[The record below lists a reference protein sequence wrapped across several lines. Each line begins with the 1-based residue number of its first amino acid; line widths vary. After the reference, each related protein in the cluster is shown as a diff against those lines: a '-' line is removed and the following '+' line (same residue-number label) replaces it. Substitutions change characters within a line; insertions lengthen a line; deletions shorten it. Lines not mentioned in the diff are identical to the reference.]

1 MRIYLLCFKVIIII
15 IFLPFFANSQIGPV
29 FNSNSSSVFLRSNIC
44 TTSTAITSIATGGK
58 LYSISGAGSC
68 SGYNWIQ
75 ADVVGDHASAPRTLY
90 CAYGSNYMMATSSNY
105 VEVINAPNGLK
116 LYDSPGGNVLWVGNN
131 YASIENGQRFIPT
144 GATQIYNGDVWYQ
157 IFVTTNVKYPMNGTS
172 QLYGWTNGNFLSY
185 SGCSSPSIQASNIS
199 FSSVSANSMTV
210 SWTNGN
216 GSNRIVV
223 AKLNSAI
230 GGSPVAGSSYSANAN
245 FGFGDQIATGEYVVY
260 NGSGS
265 SVSVSGLNAG
275 VNYYFRV
282 YEYSCSSLQYNTS
295 TSGGNSGNQ
304 TTLSS
309 CNLPGTPVINVSSPS
324 GSQVYV
330 SWNPVANATN
340 YDVYY
345 SIGSCPWTNGTLY
358 TNTTANNSTVSGLNP
373 NTLYRFIVVA
383 KNSPSCTA
391 TSSCMSCTTQGNG
404 CVLFSGISNSPTSRT
419 VSSPAPTTFTAT
431 PQGNGTSPAYT
442 WEYQQ
447 PGSGWLTCNSG
458 NYSIN
463 STGVS
468 STLTINNTAGL
479 DLYKFRCIVTNPCCS
494 FNSNECLLNVNSAVQ
509 SNVSVISASIPPW
522 QRANDDYTIF
532 ATCTTSDGSNWKF
545 IAYNP
550 ISGQVLYSSQT
561 FPSGM
566 VGNWVLNFPNPT
578 EPQLISY
585 SVISSSSNPGNNIS
599 LDSYGK
605 TSIIKS
611 QWLNENIVLFNQPH
625 QELSIPIKYVT
636 GATKF
641 EIGFERIKLHSTDDD
656 VLRPLTPISGCL
668 FGLDFCDSYVNANG
682 YLRIPT
688 GYIYNNNLLNL
699 PPGVFRYS
707 LTYLNNSNQQIGST
721 EICDF
726 DLTKIGNVNN
736 SMSNA
741 TDKNKIVVL
750 VGGITN
756 SIEQDI
762 FDLNHAIGPV
772 SHENWSIANDLSYNF
787 PSSIYNTWYIAQ
799 GNLNSIQKN
808 AYNLGLALDSIH
820 SICLRNGSTNPEI
833 NVIAHSKAGLEMRLL
848 LDRKSEHLGGYSTFS
863 QYPTRPYDLTTINS
877 SLKSLVFLGTPHRG
891 INSTSLQYLSLGN
904 FNFFIIYG
912 ESQGFKDLRSD
923 SWISPTINYLNN
935 YGSNV
940 NNLIIANF
948 TGYGNWLRNGD
959 GGVGKESSELPNI
972 HNASNFYQYYVKD
985 ESFSIGGYLHGA
997 FHKSYLIN
1005 NPAIVCRNCPNYLT
1019 CSDGTVNIF
1028 QRIKS
1033 IIDGSLAFQSCV
1045 TPNENTW
1052 VSAMLSRSILSGAKI
1067 KLRDINGVYQDIG
1080 LSDENGIANLGLENF
1095 PLDDT
1100 ISIEVPGSPILY
1112 FTIDTNLAL
1121 SRRLLIPMLKT
1132 EATNKITYPSVISN
1146 QSNISTLPTI
1156 DLNIS
1161 AENVVQFLI
1170 NSPVNQDSLFL
1181 PITLNSGH
1189 YIASLDTGY
1198 NLLAIRFIGSIDT
1211 ITLFKTFYYLPG
1223 VLSSQL
1229 AKYLTV
1235 NTSDKFIGSKVY
1247 LDNRFLTTID
1257 RTTQQ
1262 IIVLNGSENLKF
1274 CMLGFKDS
1282 IYQLNNLNSIFL
1294 NLEPINYS
1302 SELDSASIEF
1312 NLSGDMRYW
1321 KNITV
1326 NNLSSFSGTSIKL
1339 KQCEDTLP
1347 PLGLIPVSRCF
1358 DFTNTSGSGFPIL
1371 QTAICLD
1378 QVRNLSKDSTYLLFI
1393 KNDSLY
1399 SKALFDSTGIC
1410 DFDSIVQ
1417 KLYVNP
1423 IDFDSGRVSKEE
1435 IRIMKRLAPIALH
1448 NTYSINQN
1456 STLSIPLDSLF
1467 ADPDSL
1473 KNDMTFL
1480 VGNIGT
1486 GLTVTINSNNV
1497 NINSVSCYY
1506 GNTHFDITAIHDGIA
1521 VNSTINLSVGSIPTI
1536 SSNSPVCSGSTINL
1550 SASSG
1555 LNYSWTGPDNFI
1567 SALQNPSILNSTSNN
1582 SGDYFVTITNS
1593 YGCVSTLTTNVQIG
1607 VSVPA
1612 DSWTQI
1618 MPFGGGIRQGCAGF
1632 TIGNSLYVGT
1642 GGDSI
1647 CRKDFWKWDP
1657 LTNIWTRLS
1666 DLPGNPRDG
1675 AVGFAIGNKG
1685 YLGTGHDSSN
1695 YYQDFWE
1702 YDPVTDIWTRLPDF
1716 PGVPR
1721 SKAVGFAIGN
1731 KGYIGTG
1738 GDLTSSYKDFWEW
1751 NPLANSWTR
1760 KADLTGPER
1769 SGAIGFVIGQK
1780 GYLGL
1785 GTSDSI
1791 SDFWEYNQINN
1802 IWSRVAN
1809 FIQPQASLINACG
1822 FSILSKGYV
1831 GTGNLF
1837 GIIRTNV
1844 FVEYDPTLNLWTT
1857 KANFAGLERD
1867 RAIGFSIGDKGY
1879 IGTGY
1884 SGSWYFQDFFE
1895 YNPELSIVTSS
1906 ISPQQYCAGDSIHIP
1921 FLISGAFCSNN
1932 EFTAQLSDSTGDFSN
1947 PTNIGSLVTSNSA
1960 TIHAVIPPSVLQ
1972 GTHYRIRVISNNAT
1986 VVGSVNPEDI
1996 TIGRPNG
2003 SISSNSPVCLGDT
2016 ISLFSGG
2023 GIVYSWVGPNGFMS
2037 NIPNPLILYSTL
2049 SDTGTYT
2056 LNVTDAA
2063 GCQLS
2068 MTTYVNILSNN
2079 VTVESNSPVCN
2090 GQPINLSAIGGSSY
2104 TWSGPNGF
2112 ISNDPN
2118 PVINNSTL
2126 SNSGTY
2132 SIEVLNTT
2140 GCGNITTSISVI
2152 VNPSPH
2158 PSIST
2163 TNVLCAGDSNA
2174 TAQINTSALG
2184 GTPPYSYLWNNGE
2197 TSSSITG
2204 LVAGTYAVNII
2215 DANGCSDDTTFG
2227 LSNPD
2232 LLNISFPQYSIY
2244 SGGYNISCSGASD
2257 GFLDLY
2263 VNGGTPPYIFN
2274 WNNGQYTTQ
2283 NLTTIP
2289 GGNYSILVTDAN
2301 NCTATGYFSLTEPLP
2316 IHLDSLYSPAGN
2328 GGYNISCAGELSG
2341 EIFTS
2346 VSGGISPYT
2355 YLWSGPGSFS
2365 SSDADPRNLAAGLY
2379 LLNVSDVNGCSIS
2392 NSITLTESSTLY
2404 PLIVSASINGVNIR
2418 CFNGS
2423 DGLAYVNEV
2432 NGGTPPY
2439 HFEWSN
2445 GITDT
2450 VIQQVPSGTYV
2461 VHIVDTNGCTFDESI
2476 FLNQPDPLET
2486 ILRHSNYNTFGVS
2499 CNGANDGFIIL
2510 DSLFGGIPPYTYNW
2524 SSGGSLDSIGNL
2536 LAGNYILRISDLN
2549 GCMDSVLTVLT
2560 EPLPI
2565 VASININGDT
2575 LSTSCPYNNCI
2586 FQWYYGTDTTSYIPL
2601 PNSDVDTMIAMNEGY
2616 YYVEI
2621 TDSNGCNGVSNS
2633 IYFSILKASIDENH
2647 TEIQV
2652 YPNPNNGSFT
2662 VEIKGESNISSPT
2675 SLRLY
2680 TGMGVM
2686 VTEQLDSR
2694 ENKFE
2699 FQLENSIPGI
2709 YIIEVVVNKHFFRS
2723 KLVIY

>member
-1 MRIYLLCFKVIIII
+1 
-15 IFLPFFANSQIGPV
+15 
-29 FNSNSSSVFLRSNIC
+29 
-44 TTSTAITSIATGGK
+44 
-58 LYSISGAGSC
+58 
-68 SGYNWIQ
+68 
-75 ADVVGDHASAPRTLY
+75 
-90 CAYGSNYMMATSSNY
+90 MMATSSNY
-105 VEVINAPNGLK
+105 VEVINAPNGLI

-172 QLYGWTNGNFLSY
+172 QLYGWTNGNYLTY

-199 FSSVSANSMTV
+199 FSSVSSNSLTV

-223 AKLNSAI
+223 AKLGSSI
-230 GGSPVAGSSYSANAN
+230 GGSPVAGNSYSGNAN
-245 FGFGDQIATGEYVVY
+245 FGSGTQIANGEYVVY

-265 SVSVSGLNAG
+265 SVPVSGLTAG

-282 YEYSCSSLQYNTS
+282 FEYSCSSLQYNIS
-295 TSGGNSGNQ
+295 ASAGNPGSQ
-304 TTLSS
+304 FTLSS
-309 CNLPGTPVINVSSPS
+309 CNLPGTPVISLSPLP

-330 SWNPVANATN
+330 SWNSVANATN

-345 SIGSCPWTNGTLY
+345 SSGSCPWTNGTLY

-373 NTLYRFIVVA
+373 NSIYKFIVIA

-391 TSSCMSCTTQGNG
+391 TSSCMSCTTQGTG
-404 CVLFSGISNSPTSRT
+404 CVLFSGISNSPTSRI

-447 PGSGWLTCNSG
+447 PGNGWIACTSS
-458 NYSIN
+458 NYTFN
-463 STGVS
+463 TTGAS
-468 STLTINNTAGL
+468 STLTINNTTGL
-479 DLYKFRCIVTNPCCS
+479 DQYQFHCIITNPCCTIP
-494 FNSNECLLNVNSAVQ
+494 SNPCLLNVNSTPQ
-509 SNVSVISASIPPW
+509 SNITVTSASIPPW
-522 QRANDDYTIF
+522 QRANDDYTIS
-532 ATCTTSDGSNWKF
+532 ATCSTSTGSNWKF

-550 ISGQVLYSSQT
+550 VSGQTLYSSQT
-561 FPSGM
+561 FQSGLE
-566 VGNWVLNFPNPT
+566 GNWVLNFLSPT
-578 EPQLISY
+578 EPEQISY
-585 SVISSSSNPGNNIS
+585 SVISSSSNPGSSIS
-599 LDSYGK
+599 LDNYGK
-605 TSIIKS
+605 TSIIKT
-611 QWLNENIVLFNQPH
+611 QWLNENIVLYNQPN

-641 EIGFERIKLHSTDDD
+641 EIGFERIQLHSTDND
-656 VLRPLTPISGCL
+656 VLRPLTPISACL

-699 PPGVFRYS
+699 SPGVFKYT
-707 LTYLNNSNQQIGST
+707 LFYLNNSNQQIGSS
-721 EICDF
+721 EISHF

-736 SMSNA
+736 SMANA

-756 SIEQDI
+756 TIENNI
-762 FDLNHAIGPV
+762 LGLTHSLNTN
-772 SHENWSIANDLSYNF
+772 SHEMWSIADDLSIN
-787 PSSIYNTWYIAQ
+787 SSSNKFNTWYIAQ
-799 GNLNSIQKN
+799 GNLNSVQKN
-808 AYNLGLALDSIH
+808 AYNLGMALDSIR
-820 SICLRNGSTNPEI
+820 SICLRNGAQNPQI
-833 NVIAHSKAGLEMRLL
+833 NVIAHSKGGLEMRLL
-848 LDRKSEHLGGYSTFS
+848 VDGKSEYLGGNAVFT
-863 QYPTRPYDLTTINS
+863 QNPVRPFTNTNISGALRSII
-877 SLKSLVFLGTPHRG
+877 FLGTPHRG
-891 INSTSLQYLSLGN
+891 INRISEQWLAVGN
-904 FNFFIIYG
+904 FNFFIDYRN
-912 ESQGFKDLRSD
+912 SQGFIDLLNE
-923 SWISPTINYLNN
+923 SPLSPVINYLNTH
-935 YGSNV
+935 GSNA
-940 NNLIIANF
+940 NNIIVANF
-948 TGYGNWLRNGD
+948 TGYGNAIRNGD
-959 GGVGKESSELPNI
+959 GGVNRENSEYPTIN
-972 HNASNFYQYYVKD
+972 NSAGVYQYYIKD
-985 ESFSIGGYLHGA
+985 ESNNNGGYLHGA
-997 FHKSYLIN
+997 FHKSFITN
-1005 NPAIVCRNCPNYLT
+1005 DPTIACRNCQFFSICNY
-1019 CSDGTVNIF
+1019 GTISILDRIRNIVNGAP
-1028 QRIKS
+1028 
-1033 IIDGSLAFQSCV
+1033 IDQSCAP
-1045 TPNENTW
+1045 PNENTW
-1052 VSAMLSRSILSGAKI
+1052 LTAFISRSILSGAKLR
-1067 KLRDINGVYQDIG
+1067 LRDINGVYNDIG
-1080 LSDENGIANLGLENF
+1080 ISDEYGIVNIGLENI
-1095 PLDDT
+1095 PLGDT
-1100 ISIEVPGSPILY
+1100 ISIEAAGSPTLY
-1112 FTIDTNLAL
+1112 FAVDSELAFN
-1121 SRRLLIPMLKT
+1121 RRLLIPMIKSQV
-1132 EATNKITYPSVISN
+1132 TNKITYPSLISN
-1146 QSNISTLPTI
+1146 QSYISTLPTF
-1156 DLNIS
+1156 DLFIS
-1161 AENVVQFLI
+1161 SENTLQYQI
-1170 NSPVNQDSLFL
+1170 CSPINQDSLFL

-1189 YIASLDTGY
+1189 YFASLDTGY
-1198 NLLAIRFIGSIDT
+1198 NLLAVRFIGSIDT
-1211 ITLFKTFYYLPG
+1211 VILYKTVYYLPG
-1223 VLSSQL
+1223 TLINEL
-1229 AKYLTV
+1229 TKYLTV
-1235 NTSDKFIGSKVY
+1235 TTSDNYLGSKVY
-1247 LDNRFLTTID
+1247 LNNNYLSTINQNI
-1257 RTTQQ
+1257 QQ
-1262 IIVLNGSENLKF
+1262 INILDGSGYLKI
-1274 CMLGFKDS
+1274 CKLGYKDT
-1282 IYQLNNLNSIFL
+1282 IYELSNLNTINL
-1294 NLEPINYS
+1294 ILEPINYS
-1302 SELDSASIEF
+1302 SELDSTRLDF
-1312 NLSGDMRYW
+1312 DLNGGMQYW

-1326 NNLSSFSGTSIKL
+1326 NKYNTTTGTIVKL

-1347 PLGLIPVSRCF
+1347 SIGLIPLSRCF
-1358 DFTNTSGSGFPIL
+1358 DFYNISSSGYPIL
-1371 QTAICLD
+1371 RTAICLD

-1423 IDFDSGRVSKEE
+1423 IDFDSGRVAKEE

-1480 VGNIGT
+1480 IGTIGT
-1486 GLTVTINSNNV
+1486 GLTVAINNNNV

-1506 GNTHFDITAIHDGIA
+1506 GNTHFVITAIHDGIA

-1555 LNYSWTGPDNFI
+1555 LSYSWNGPNNFI
-1567 SALQNPSILNSTSNN
+1567 SALQNPSILNGTSNN
-1582 SGDYFVTITNS
+1582 SGDYFVTITNVN
-1593 YGCVSTLTTNVQIG
+1593 GCVSTLTTNVQIG

-1657 LTNIWTRLS
+1657 LTNTWTRLA
-1666 DLPGNPRDG
+1666 DFPGNARYG
-1675 AVGFAIGNKG
+1675 AIGFAIGNKG
-1685 YLGTGHDSSN
+1685 YLGTGYDYTN
-1695 YYQDFWE
+1695 YYSDFWE
-1702 YDPVTDIWTRLPDF
+1702 YDPITDSWTRKNDF
-1716 PGVPR
+1716 LGGSR
-1721 SKAVGFAIGN
+1721 FQAVGFAIGN

-1738 GDLTSSYKDFWEW
+1738 NDDVTDYNDFWEW
-1751 NPLANSWTR
+1751 DPLSNTWTR
-1760 KADLTGPER
+1760 KSDIQGLARR
-1769 SGAIGFVIGQK
+1769 SASGFVIGQK
-1780 GYLGL
+1780 GYLGI
-1785 GTSDSI
+1785 GTNGLTGSLN
-1791 SDFWEYNQINN
+1791 DFWVYDQLTNL
-1802 IWSRVAN
+1802 WSPIAVMTQGPRAD
-1809 FIQPQASLINACG
+1809 ACG
-1822 FSILSKGYV
+1822 FSILNKGYISTGILLGVSRLNDIWEYDPSINQWSQKAILPGSCRDHAFGVSIGSKGYV
-1831 GTGNLF
+1831 GTG
-1837 GIIRTNV
+1837 
-1844 FVEYDPTLNLWTT
+1844 
-1857 KANFAGLERD
+1857 
-1867 RAIGFSIGDKGY
+1867 
-1879 IGTGY
+1879 Y
-1884 SGSWYFQDFFE
+1884 SGTWYFQDFYE
-1895 YNPELSIVTSS
+1895 YNPELSIITSS

-1921 FLISGAFCSNN
+1921 FVISGAFCSNN
-1932 EFTAQLSDSTGDFSN
+1932 EFTAQLSDSTGDFST
-1947 PTNIGSLVTSNSA
+1947 PINIGSLVTSNSA

-1996 TIGRPNG
+1996 IIGRPNG

-2016 ISLFSGG
+2016 INLFSGG

-2037 NIPNPLILYSTL
+2037 NSQNPIILNSIV
-2049 SDTGTYT
+2049 SDSGTYT

-2063 GCQLS
+2063 GCQLNIN
-2068 MTTYVNILSNN
+2068 TYVSILSNH
-2079 VTVESNSPVCN
+2079 VTVESNSPVCS
-2090 GQPINLSAIGGSSY
+2090 GQSINLSANGGSSY
-2104 TWSGPNGF
+2104 AWNGPNGF

-2118 PVINNSTL
+2118 PVINNATL

-2140 GCGNITTSISVI
+2140 GCGNITTSISVN
-2152 VNPSPH
+2152 VNPSPLA
-2158 PSIST
+2158 SIST

-2215 DANGCSDDTTFG
+2215 DVHGCSDDTTFE

-2244 SGGYNISCSGASD
+2244 SGGYNVSCSGASD

-2263 VNGGTPPYIFN
+2263 INGGTPPYIFN

-2289 GGNYSILVTDAN
+2289 GGNYSVLVTDAN
-2301 NCTATGYFSLTEPLP
+2301 NCTATGNFSLTEPLP
-2316 IHLDSLYSPAGN
+2316 IQLDSLYSPSGN

-2355 YLWSGPGSFS
+2355 YLWSGPGSYS

-2379 LLNVSDVNGCSIS
+2379 LLNVADVNGCSIS

-2450 VIQQVPSGTYV
+2450 VIQQVPSGTYD
-2461 VHIVDTNGCTFDESI
+2461 VHIVDTNGCTFDETI

-2486 ILRHSNYNTFGVS
+2486 ILRHSNYNTYGIS

-2510 DSLFGGIPPYTYNW
+2510 DSFFGGIPPYTYNW
-2524 SSGGSLDSIGNL
+2524 SSGGSFDSIGNL
-2536 LAGNYILRISDLN
+2536 LAGNYTLRITDLN

-2565 VASININGDT
+2565 VAGININGDT
-2575 LSTSCPYNNCI
+2575 LSTSCAYDSCI

-2601 PNSDVDTMIAMNEGY
+2601 TNSDVDTMIAMNEGY

-2621 TDSNGCNGVSNS
+2621 TDSIGCNGVSNS

-2686 VTEQLDSR
+2686 VAEQLDSR